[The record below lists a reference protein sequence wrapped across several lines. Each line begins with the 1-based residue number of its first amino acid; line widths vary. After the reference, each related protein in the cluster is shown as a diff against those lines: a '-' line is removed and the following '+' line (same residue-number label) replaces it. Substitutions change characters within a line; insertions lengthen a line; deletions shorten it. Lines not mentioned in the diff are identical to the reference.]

1 MNRRVSMIARPLVTL
16 AGLLAVWW
24 IGAKV
29 SGVPSYLLPDPQ
41 SVGVAL
47 WREHALLISS
57 TFTTLLETVL
67 GLLIGTLLGASCALV
82 IVFSPL
88 MQRWLM
94 PLLLLSQAIPVF
106 ALAPLLVLWFGFG
119 IASKVVMAV
128 LVIFFPV
135 TAAFSDGLR
144 RTDLGWL
151 DLARTMNASPA
162 SILRHV
168 RLPAALPAF
177 GSGLRVA
184 TAIAPIGAVVGEW
197 VGASS
202 GLGYVM
208 LQANARIETDVMF
221 AALFVL
227 ALMAITLWVLV
238 DRVLKRVLYW
248 APDTTAAA

>member
-1 MNRRVSMIARPLVTL
+1 MNRLMRLSRPLVTL
-16 AGLLAVWW
+16 AGLIGLWWLAGRLAN
-24 IGAKV
+24 I
-29 SGVPSYLLPDPQ
+29 PSYLLPTPPAVV
-41 SVGVAL
+41 SAL
-47 WREHALLISS
+47 WAQRDLLLTS
-57 TFTTLLETVL
+57 TLTTLGETVL
-67 GLLIGTLLGASCALV
+67 GLLIGTLLGAACALV
-82 IVFSPL
+82 MVFSPL

-119 IASKVVMAV
+119 MASKVVMAV
-128 LVIFFPV
+128 LIIFFPV

-144 RTDLGWL
+144 RTETGWL
-151 DLARTMNASPA
+151 DLARTMNASPMA
-162 SILRHV
+162 ILRLV

-184 TAIAPIGAVVGEW
+184 TAIAPIGAVIGEW

-208 LQANARIETDVMF
+208 LNANARLQTDEMF

-227 ALMAITLWVLV
+227 AMVTILLWTTV
-238 DRVLKRVLYW
+238 DLALRRLLYW
-248 APDTTAAA
+248 APDTTVSA

>member
-1 MNRRVSMIARPLVTL
+1 MKRHIAPFLRPLITL
-16 AGLLAVWW
+16 AGLVGIWW
-24 IGAKV
+24 LLQWL
-29 SGVPSYLLPDPQ
+29 SGIPSYLLPDPP
-41 SVGVAL
+41 SVAAAL
-47 WREHALLISS
+47 WHQRDLLAWS
-57 TFTTLLETVL
+57 TMTTLTETVL
-67 GLLIGTLLGASCALV
+67 GLLIGTVLGSICALGM
-82 IVFSPL
+82 VFSPL

-119 IASKVVMAV
+119 MASKVVMAV
-128 LVIFFPV
+128 LIIFFPV

-144 RTDLGWL
+144 RTEIGWL

-162 SILRHV
+162 SMLRYV

-197 VGASS
+197 VGASA

-208 LQANARIETDVMF
+208 LNANARIETDVMF
-221 AALFVL
+221 AALLVL
-227 ALMAITLWVLV
+227 AAMAITLWVLV
-238 DRVLKRVLYW
+238 DRVLRRVLFW
-248 APDTTAAA
+248 APDTSAIA

>member
-1 MNRRVSMIARPLVTL
+1 MKKLINLGRPLITL
-16 AGLLAVWW
+16 AGLVAVWW
-24 IGAKV
+24 LIGRLANI
-29 SGVPSYLLPDPQ
+29 PPYLLPTPP
-41 SVGVAL
+41 SVVVAL
-47 WREHALLISS
+47 WQQRDLLASS
-57 TFTTLLETVL
+57 TLTTLTETIL
-67 GLLIGTLLGASCALV
+67 GLLIGTLLGAACAL
-82 IVFSPL
+82 IMVFSPL
-88 MQRWLM
+88 VQRWLM

-128 LVIFFPV
+128 LIIFFPV

-144 RTDLGWL
+144 RTESGWI
-151 DLARTMNASPA
+151 DLARTMNATPLD
-162 SILRHV
+162 ILRQV

-184 TAIAPIGAVVGEW
+184 TAIAPIGAVIGEW

-208 LQANARIETDVMF
+208 LNANARLQTDEMF

-227 ALMAITLWVLV
+227 AMVTILLWAAV
-238 DRVLKRVLYW
+238 DRTLKKLLYW
-248 APDTTAAA
+248 APDTTAAS